1 MHEQQNGMHYTSL
14 AEADRIEFELNR
26 IRYLIDSG
34 FVAHTNHVC
43 SHTRSISAIIKSNI
57 TRLCR
62 FAMYHLRTYACSF
75 VALWPA
81 IAIAH
86 SVNDKTFEY
95 LISICLCYYAAGAA
109 GGGAGAVSY
118 FYFICLLL
126 FIFVCVNLCN
136 RNLVQQRRPPQHLL
150 VVWCCVAH
158 ACFIT

>member
-14 AEADRIEFELNR
+14 AEADR
-26 IRYLIDSG
+26 IDSG

-81 IAIAH
+81 IAIAIAH

-95 LISICLCYYAAGAA
+95 LISICLCCYAA

>member
-1 MHEQQNGMHYTSL
+1 MHEQQNGMHYTAL

-109 GGGAGAVSY
+109 GGGAVSY
-118 FYFICLLL
+118 FYFICLFSCVLIYAIEIWYNNDVHHNTCSL
-126 FIFVCVNLCN
+126 FG
-136 RNLVQQRRPPQHLL
+136 
-150 VVWCCVAH
+150 VVWRMHVSLH
-158 ACFIT
+158 N